1 MQPGLDKL
9 LAMVKNWKEM
19 LKDARAEVTV
29 RAAMAAQEDAIK
41 AAVDKAAAGGKNKDA
56 VLRQIEQ
63 RCIFAGVYSKGPL
76 VAVVPNILWEL
87 SEAQKRAPKQGA
99 FALRNGVYDD
109 RHAAI
114 RKQAYPYRPAC
125 SAKNGDPV
133 LEVTC
138 DGKVVGYLACHGDYF
153 DDLSLLPAFHGC
165 GIAKALICTAAKLSK
180 SGNLSLDVRAC
191 NLPAIALY
199 TKLGFDKSKNKY
211 QPFYDWHGGYSMNA
225 QAAEVAKQMPAGFD
239 MSAL

>member
-1 MQPGLDKL
+1 
-9 LAMVKNWKEM
+9 M

-29 RAAMAAQEDAIK
+29 RAAMAAKDDAIQ
-41 AAVDKAAAGGKNKDA
+41 AAVNQAAAGGRNKDA

-63 RCIFAGVYSKGPL
+63 RCIFAGVYGKDTPL
-76 VAVVPNILWEL
+76 DAVVPNILSEL
-87 SEAQKRAPKQGA
+87 SEAQRRPSKQGA

-199 TKLGFDKSKNKY
+199 TKLGFDKSTNEY

-239 MSAL
+239 TSAL